1 VFDPRIVYDQT
12 WNRWV
17 AVATRSAVVND
28 PIRRFFLAVSTTS
41 NATGSWIVYNSVPF
55 AGLNGDW
62 FDYPDLGMNQ
72 DAVFITANV
81 FQTTANGTLFRYA
94 AMVPLAKARLYNA
107 LIVPVRTFTGL
118 LSTLAPPIVLDMNA
132 DSYFV
137 AANNLTHLHL
147 YRGNNLSTT
156 EATMVLQA
164 AIDVPNYAAP
174 PDAAQLG
181 TGQVIDTLD
190 RRFENAS
197 TQTGDSL
204 FCVHTIALG
213 AFAAPKWYE
222 IDTDI
227 GAVPAVKQQG
237 FFFESGTSDDFNASI
252 AANTSREVFVNW
264 NSTDVANANVALRHQ
279 ARIRVSGR
287 QAADAAGVIP
297 AGSSILTSAVAL
309 TGNSAGGGVQRWGD
323 YSAVSLDPS
332 PGVTAGCTANR
343 RAYGINERISAANLW
358 GSRIFRFGFCD

>member
-1 VFDPRIVYDQT
+1 
-12 WNRWV
+12 V
-17 AVATRSAVVND
+17 AVATRRAVVND
-28 PIRRFFLAVSTTS
+28 PIRRFFEAVSRTS
-41 NATGSWIVYNSVPF
+41 DATGNWIVYNSVPF
-55 AGLNGDW
+55 AGVAGDW

-72 DAVFITANV
+72 DAVLITANV
-81 FQTTANGTLFRYA
+81 FRETAAGSVFQYA
-94 AMVPLAKARLYNA
+94 AMVPLSKARIYNA

-118 LSTLAPPIVLDMNA
+118 LGTLAPPIVLDMNA

-147 YRGNNLSTT
+147 YRGNNLSTA

-174 PDAAQLG
+174 PDAPQLG
-181 TGQVIDTLD
+181 TAQVIDTLD

-197 TQTGDSL
+197 TQIGDSL
-204 FCVHTIALG
+204 FNVHTIALG

-237 FFFESGTSDDFNASI
+237 FFLESSTSHDFNASI
-252 AANTSREVFVNW
+252 AANTDREVFVTW
-264 NSTDVANANVALRHQ
+264 NSTDVANLNAALRHN
-279 ARIRVSGR
+279 ARIRISGR
-287 QAADAAGVIP
+287 QAADPLNVIP
-297 AGSSILTSAVAL
+297 AGSSILTSAAAL
-309 TGNSAGGGVQRWGD
+309 TGNPIGGAVQRWGD

-332 PGVTAGCTANR
+332 PGVDVGCTANR
-343 RAYGINERISAANLW
+343 RAYGINEKINPAVAPAATSTW
-358 GSRIFRFGFCD
+358 GSRIFRFGFCN